1 MNRLAGIIVAAAGF
15 ILAVLSILKVVHG
28 LTGTGVS
35 LIVFGGLIIG
45 LSFVNQPEDD
55 GTPRMSTGST
65 LGNMFI
71 STGEVFKNLRRH
83 PRWLVALLI
92 MSALSAT
99 YGNLFMNRL
108 GSDRVVNY
116 AIDKTLEMGMIASN
130 EQAKKGI
137 EDGRPQALADAKDP
151 VVRTGQA
158 VTGFAMSFIG
168 YTFLGLIFFLF
179 AMAMGGKLNFFQ
191 AISIAVY
198 SAFPV
203 AVVRFVLNT
212 VVLYLKDPTDIHPI
226 IGQQSLIQD
235 SLNFLVIP
243 AEHPVIYAFLGALS
257 LLSFYWLFL
266 LATGLKNAGERITG
280 TVAWTTTLSIY
291 GLLILLGVAAAFLFP
306 SFVS

>member
-1 MNRLAGIIVAAAGF
+1 MNRLAGIIVAAAGL
-15 ILAVLSILKVVHG
+15 IIAVLSILKVVHG
-28 LTGTGVS
+28 VTGTGVS

-45 LSFVNQPEDD
+45 LSFIDKPEDD

-99 YGNLFMNRL
+99 YSNLFMNRL
-108 GSDRVVNY
+108 GPDRVANY
-116 AIDKTLEMGMIASN
+116 AIDKTLEMGFIANN

-137 EDGRPQALADAKDP
+137 EDGRPQALADAKSP
-151 VVRTGQA
+151 VVRAGQA
-158 VTGFAMSFIG
+158 VTSFAVSFIG
-168 YTFLGLIFFLF
+168 YTILALIFFLF
-179 AMAMGGKLNFFQ
+179 AMAMGGKINFFQ

-198 SAFPV
+198 AGFPV
-203 AVVRFVLNT
+203 AVVRFILNT

-243 AEHPVIYAFLGALS
+243 ADHPVIYAFLGALS

-266 LATGLKNAGERITG
+266 VATGLKNAGERITG
-280 TVAWTTTLSIY
+280 TVAWTTTLSVY
-291 GLLILLGVAAAFLFP
+291 GVLILLGVIAAFLFP
-306 SFVS
+306 SFMS